1 MLEVKNATIAV
12 GNTVLLN
19 DLSFIARDGELTCIT
34 GSEGVGKTTLLRTL
48 MGFLPVSEGFVSV
61 EGELLTIHSAHSFRS
76 LMVYLPQETQA
87 LRYQLSPAE
96 VPACEAEEYA
106 VWNTALPSVKPVKAP
121 EPLSAEEIFQLAERT
136 LQEEA
141 DRQIVIADEPA
152 ACLTLELT
160 LRMMHLLMQQVSQG
174 KTVLIASRK
183 PQIVAQSHQVID
195 LDQLRKW
202 TKE

>member
-34 GSEGVGKTTLLRTL
+34 GSERVGKTTLIRTL

-76 LMVYLPQETQA
+76 LMVYLPQEMQA
-87 LRYQLSPAE
+87 LRHQLLPADAPE
-96 VPACEAEEYA
+96 CEADEYA
-106 VWNTALPSVKPVKAP
+106 VWNTALPSVKPLKAP
-121 EPLSAEEIFQLAERT
+121 APLSAEEIFLLAEQT
-136 LQEEA
+136 LQEE
-141 DRQIVIADEPA
+141 DERQIVIADEPA
-152 ACLTLELT
+152 AYLSPELT
-160 LRMMHLLMQQVSQG
+160 VRMMQLLLKQANQG

>member
-48 MGFLPVSEGFVSV
+48 LGFLPVSKGFVSV
-61 EGELLTIHSAHSFRS
+61 EGELLTIYSAHSFRS
-76 LMVYLPQETQA
+76 LMVYLPQEMQA
-87 LRYQLSPAE
+87 LRHQLVPAE
-96 VPACEAEEYA
+96 APECKADEYA
-106 VWNTALPSVKPVKAP
+106 VWNTVLPSVKPVKAP

-136 LQEEA
+136 LLEEA
-141 DRQIVIADEPA
+141 DRQIVVADDPS
-152 ACLTLELT
+152 ACLSLELT
-160 LRMMHLLMQQVSQG
+160 LRMMQLLMQQASQG
-174 KTVLIASRK
+174 KTVLIATRK
-183 PQIVAQSHQVID
+183 PRIVAQSHQVID